1 LNYKLFQG
9 DCLNVLPSFPNKF
22 FQVCLT
28 SPPFKDEEVPL
39 LYYEWLDKVLK
50 ELVRVSDIVVMFNS
64 SLRLKEICR
73 RTDPRRILIWDKMV
87 GMGAY
92 RYEPIFIYANDDE
105 KLDGKGR
112 IWNDCLRYAPIVG
125 KNQLVPY
132 QNPVGL
138 YEQLLRYFPEKQLLK
153 HFPEKESVLDPFLG
167 SGTTIEASQNLGRS
181 CVGIEIK
188 PENCD
193 IIKKRCFI
201 RQFLDRKVN
210 YEFIEWSRILGD
222 IK

>member
-1 LNYKLFQG
+1 MHNLSYRLIQG
-9 DCLNVLPSFPNKF
+9 DCLDILPSFSDKRF
-22 FQVCLT
+22 EICLT
-28 SPPFKDEEVPL
+28 SPPFKDDEVPFP
-39 LYYEWLDKVLK
+39 YYEWLDKVLK
-50 ELVRVSDIVVMFNS
+50 ELIRVSDIVLIFNS

-92 RYEPIFIYANDDE
+92 RYEPIFVYASDDE
-105 KLDGKGR
+105 RLDGEGR

-132 QNPVGL
+132 QNPLGL
-138 YEQLLRYFPEKQLLK
+138 YEQLLRYFPQ
-153 HFPEKESVLDPFLG
+153 KELVLDPFVG
-167 SGTTIEASQNLGRS
+167 SGTTIEACQNLGKS
-181 CVGIEIK
+181 CIGIEIN
-188 PENCD
+188 PTNCE

-210 YEFIEWSRILGD
+210 YEFTVWS
-222 IK
+222 K